1 MESDHIRRARM
12 ARLEQAYD
20 AAPGRYQLR
29 LALLAA
35 LGYLV
40 MGAALLLTAGVA
52 LVLVFHLLFRPVDDG
67 WILVPILLL
76 GLTGAVLARALWIR
90 FVPPEGHML
99 ADGEAP
105 ALRAEV
111 ERIRQ
116 AVGAQRLHGIV
127 IDAQLNAAA
136 AHVPAGFGLWRQRH
150 YLVLGLPLL
159 QLLDREELA
168 SVIAHEFGHFH
179 DARRRFSSWI
189 YRSRVGWHRVLD
201 GLSRQALGSQVLL
214 LLFFRWYTRC
224 FDEHSFVLAR
234 RQEYAADAAAQA
246 VAGTTPTATALVR
259 VALASD
265 WLARE
270 FWPDIE
276 RTAHAQAYPPVHVG
290 ASQARGLADQRRQ
303 QTRLPA
309 WLLAHV
315 PDPHDTHPG
324 LAQRLA
330 ALDAGH
336 DLRLDSALPPAAA
349 GLLGVEL
356 VDRLEQ
362 RFSREWQAGAKP
374 EWEARHRRL
383 QAERQRLEALEAD
396 PRRLPAEWI
405 EYAALMEEHRP
416 ATDAA
421 PLYREALRHS
431 PAHAVAHGRLGMLLL
446 RRGDDEEGVEH
457 LQRAMRLDAGLVP
470 VLLRD
475 LDDHVRTLAPEAP
488 LHAIAARLREAFE
501 AGPTA
506 AHGDGVAEE
515 AYSPHGLDAS
525 QLQAIRRVMAGY
537 ERIAAAWIVRR
548 KAPGLSVEPHFVV
561 LLEWAGSV
569 ASETAAVPRL
579 TAQLALPG
587 TFSVLTTTRRTPEL
601 RQLRPRVGE
610 PVHQRR

>member
-1 MESDHIRRARM
+1 MESDHVRRARM

-20 AAPGRYQLR
+20 AAPGRYHLR

-52 LVLVFHLLFRPVDDG
+52 LVLVFHLLFRPGGDG
-67 WILVPILLL
+67 WILMPILLL

-90 FVPPEGHML
+90 FVPPEGYAL

-136 AHVPAGFGLWRQRH
+136 AHVPVGFGLWRPRH
-150 YLVLGLPLL
+150 YLVIGLPLL

-179 DARRRFSSWI
+179 DERRRFSSWI
-189 YRSRVGWHRVLD
+189 YRSRVGWYRVLE

-214 LLFFRWYTRC
+214 LMFFRWYARC

-234 RQEYAADAAAQA
+234 RQEYAADAAARA

-265 WLARE
+265 WLARG
-270 FWPDIE
+270 FWPEVE

-290 ASQARGLADQRRQ
+290 ARQAEGLAAQRQ
-303 QTRLPA
+303 QHTRLPA
-309 WLLAHV
+309 WLLTHV
-315 PDPHDTHPG
+315 ADPDDTHPG

-330 ALDAGH
+330 ALDAGA
-336 DLRLDSALPPAAA
+336 DLRLDGTRPPAAA
-349 GLLGVEL
+349 ELLGVEL
-356 VDRLEQ
+356 VERLEQ
-362 RFSREWQAGAKP
+362 RFSREWQAAAKP
-374 EWEARHRRL
+374 AWEARHRRL
-383 QAERQRLEALEAD
+383 QAERQRLDALESD
-396 PRRLPAEWI
+396 PRRSPAEWL

-416 ATDAA
+416 GSDAA
-421 PLYREALRHS
+421 PLYREAVRQS
-431 PAHAVAHGRLGMLLL
+431 PTHAVAHGRLGLLLL
-446 RRGDDEEGVEH
+446 RQGSDEEGIEH
-457 LQRAMRLDAGLVP
+457 LQRAMRLDAALAP
-470 VLLRD
+470 LLLRD
-475 LDDHVRTLAPEAP
+475 LDEHVRTRPPGSP
-488 LHAIAARLREAFE
+488 LHATATRLREAFE
-501 AGPTA
+501 AGPAA
-506 AHGDGVAEE
+506 AHGDGAEDDV
-515 AYSPHGLDAS
+515 YSPHGLDAS
-525 QLQAIRRVMAGY
+525 QLQAIRRVLAGY
-537 ERIAAAWIVRR
+537 ERIASAWVVRR
-548 KAPGLSVEPHFVV
+548 KAPDLSVEPHFVV

-587 TFSVLTTTRRTPEL
+587 TFTVLTTTRRTPEL
-601 RQLRPRVGE
+601 RQLRSRAGE